1 MIIKQSIYEFWKPK
15 MRTPWGWKSCYT
27 TDPPP
32 CQKKDPCL
40 FSLKDGGRSE
50 DLRGRACNRRSLHR
64 PGFSFKSKKSGR
76 GNCPP
81 PLRLQRPLS
90 CFRLNSSAISRRN
103 DTHKLKEYGIFFA
116 SVCLCCR
123 LLRGRS
129 LTKLTK
135 FCSILYTY
143 LLPLLTL

>member
-1 MIIKQSIYEFWKPK
+1 MGLKIMLHNRPS
-15 MRTPWGWKSCYT
+15 SLS
-27 TDPPP
+27 
-32 CQKKDPCL
+32 KKGPCL
-40 FSLKDGGRSE
+40 FSLKDGRRSE
-50 DLRGRACNRRSLHR
+50 YLRGRACNRRSLHR

-81 PLRLQRPLS
+81 PLRLHRPLF